1 MGTDVQTKRFLK
13 ADYVLFSQRLEENL
27 QLLARLLERP
37 GFGVG
42 KPSLGAELELTLI
55 DSKGQAQWL
64 NQKLLA
70 LAKDPQLTL
79 EINRYNLEYNLSPVM
94 AAGKPFSKI
103 AQEIRSNLKRIDELG
118 KPFDAR
124 TVPIGILP
132 TLGRR
137 DISSTAMTDDNRY
150 VILSKAIKKLRNH
163 ALEVN
168 IDGPEP
174 LQLSVSNLNIEGAN
188 TSFQVHL
195 RVDPADF
202 ANHYNAAQ
210 LITAPVL
217 AISTNSPL
225 FIGHRLWEET
235 RVVLFKQSVETR
247 ELHDDHHVGP
257 GRTGLGRSWI
267 NHPIELFEESVRDFP
282 VFIPECKPSD
292 DEHIFEQ
299 GGTPKL
305 AELRMHHGSIW
316 HWNRAIFDPA
326 DAGHLRIEMRALP
339 SGPTATDMCASAA
352 LMIGLVKGL
361 RESMP
366 KFINQ
371 LPFEDAKE
379 NFYRAAQFGLDA
391 QFNWPRKTRAT
402 ATEISAP
409 KLIQKLLPIARE
421 GLAELKVAQGEI
433 DYFIDIIEARLAA
446 KQTGARWQLTMLKSL
461 EQQYSRKTALH
472 HLLDRYLENV
482 ASGKPVHEWSTSC

>member
-1 MGTDVQTKRFLK
+1 MGTDVQTKRFHK
-13 ADYVLFSQRLEENL
+13 ADFILFSQRLEENL
-27 QLLARLLERP
+27 QLLAQLLERP

-42 KPSLGAELELTLI
+42 KASLGAELELTLI
-55 DSKGQAQWL
+55 DAKGHAQWL
-64 NQKLLA
+64 NQKLLK
-70 LAKDPQLTL
+70 LADDPELTL
-79 EINRYNLEYNLSPVM
+79 EINRYNLEYNLSPVA

-103 AQEIRSNLKRIDELG
+103 AAEINGKLKHIDKLG
-118 KPFDAR
+118 KPYDAR

-168 IDGPEP
+168 IDGPDP

-195 RVDPADF
+195 RVNPCEF
-202 ANHYNAAQ
+202 ANLYNAAQ
-210 LITAPVL
+210 LVTAPVL

-247 ELHDDHHVGP
+247 ELHNDQHIGP

-267 NHPIELFEESVRDFP
+267 NHPIDLFEESVRDFP
-282 VFIPECKPSD
+282 VFIPECKATD
-292 DEHIFEQ
+292 DQQIFEQ
-299 GGTPKL
+299 GGTPQL

-326 DAGHLRIEMRALP
+326 DGGHLRIEMRALP
-339 SGPTATDMCASAA
+339 SGPTAVDMCASAA
-352 LMIGLVKGL
+352 FIVGLVKGL
-361 RESMP
+361 GNSMP
-366 KFINQ
+366 KFTHQ
-371 LPFEDAKE
+371 LAFEEAKD
-379 NFYRAAQFGLDA
+379 NFYRAAQFGLNA
-391 QFNWPRKTRAT
+391 HFNWPRKTRST
-402 ATEISAP
+402 PGIISAP
-409 KLIQKLLPIARE
+409 RLIKKLLPVARE
-421 GLAELKVAQGEI
+421 GLAALGVAPNEI
-433 DYFIDIIEARLAA
+433 DQFIGIIQARLAT
-446 KQTGARWQLTMLKSL
+446 KQTGARWQLKMLASL
-461 EQQYSRKTALH
+461 EQHYSRKTALH
-472 HLLDRYLENV
+472 HLLDRYLDNV
-482 ASGKPVHEWSTSC
+482 ASGQPVHEWSTSC